1 MRRDPDCPSGSEL
14 SKIQLDA
21 VKLISS
27 GCTARYAALVLKIKF
42 SEVNKW
48 ITQDKQFK
56 DAVAEQIKKLE
67 SPESPEIAKIKPARK
82 SVRVAST
89 TKRSPS

>member
-1 MRRDPDCPSGSEL
+1 MRREPDCPSGNEL

-27 GCTARYAALVLKIKF
+27 GCTARYTALVLKIRF

-48 ITQDKQFK
+48 MTQDEQFK
-56 DAVAEQIKKLE
+56 SAVAEQIKKLE
-67 SPESPEIAKIKPARK
+67 SPESPEIAKVKPARK
-82 SVRVAST
+82 SARADNT